1 MRRYW
6 NEIKTAW
13 VQGNLWTR
21 LSLLV
26 MGSGYCA
33 CDRWGKGILMTLME
47 VFFFLFTGRVSWQYI
62 RKLNTLGTVQRKE
75 TLDLTTLQKTVNHYD
90 NSLLILLFGVV
101 GILIIAAF
109 VVLYVSNFK
118 TVFRMQQMKEKGEH
132 PLLKILN
139 FLNDKGSGL
148 NLRLIYNGDDSYDFS
163 IESSIIREHINTM
176 KEDCRELINRKFHV
190 SLLALPVLGVIL
202 VNVIP
207 IIFMICVAFTN
218 YDMDHQPPTY
228 LFTWVGLK
236 NFRQLFTSSATV
248 TFGYAFIRILFWTLL
263 WAFLATFS
271 TYFGGIMLAKLI
283 NDRQVRWKKM
293 WRTLFVITIAIPQF
307 VTLLL
312 VGKMFGDYGIV
323 NSICNKTGLTDLLR
337 QIGLVG
343 KGLSYIPFLTKP
355 GWAHVMIV
363 LINIWVGVSFQML
376 SATGILMNIPHEQME
391 SAKIDGAN
399 ERQIFWKIT
408 MPYMLFVTGPS
419 LLTALIA
426 NINNFNVIYL
436 LTTDYVTSN
445 MNYANSNAKEVDLL
459 VTWLFR
465 LTNDYSNYK
474 MASVIGICVFCICAV
489 LTLIGFTRM
498 IAGNK
503 EEEFQ

>member
-109 VVLYVSNFK
+109 VALYVSNFK
-118 TVFRMQQMKEKGEH
+118 TVFRMQQMKEHG
-132 PLLKILN
+132 
-139 FLNDKGSGL
+139 
-148 NLRLIYNGDDSYDFS
+148 
-163 IESSIIREHINTM
+163 EHINTM

-190 SLLALPVLGVIL
+190 ILLALPVLGVIL

-263 WAFLATFS
+263 WALLATFS

-323 NSICNKTGLTDLLR
+323 NSICSKTGLTDLLR

-363 LINIWVGVSFQML
+363 LINIWVGVPFQML

>member
-47 VFFFLFTGRVSWQYI
+47 VFFFLFTGKVSWQYI

-109 VVLYVSNFK
+109 VALYVSNFK
-118 TVFRMQQMKEKGEH
+118 TVFRMQQMKEHG
-132 PLLKILN
+132 
-139 FLNDKGSGL
+139 
-148 NLRLIYNGDDSYDFS
+148 
-163 IESSIIREHINTM
+163 EHINTM
-176 KEDCRELINRKFHV
+176 KEDCWELINRKFHV

-263 WAFLATFS
+263 WALLATFS

-323 NSICNKTGLTDLLR
+323 NSICSKTGLTDLLR

-363 LINIWVGVSFQML
+363 LINIWVGVPFQML

>member
-1 MRRYW
+1 
-6 NEIKTAW
+6 
-13 VQGNLWTR
+13 
-21 LSLLV
+21 
-26 MGSGYCA
+26 
-33 CDRWGKGILMTLME
+33 MTLME

-118 TVFRMQQMKEKGEH
+118 TVFRMQQMKEHG
-132 PLLKILN
+132 
-139 FLNDKGSGL
+139 
-148 NLRLIYNGDDSYDFS
+148 
-163 IESSIIREHINTM
+163 EHINTM
-176 KEDCRELINRKFHV
+176 KEDCWELINRKFHV

-263 WAFLATFS
+263 WALLATFS

-323 NSICNKTGLTDLLR
+323 NSICSKTGLTDLLR

-363 LINIWVGVSFQML
+363 LINIWVGVPFQML

-465 LTNDYSNYK
+465 LTNNYSNYK

>member
-47 VFFFLFTGRVSWQYI
+47 VFFFFFTGRVSWQYI

-109 VVLYVSNFK
+109 VALYVSNFK
-118 TVFRMQQMKEKGEH
+118 TVFRMQQMKEHG
-132 PLLKILN
+132 
-139 FLNDKGSGL
+139 
-148 NLRLIYNGDDSYDFS
+148 
-163 IESSIIREHINTM
+163 EHINTL

-236 NFRQLFTSSATV
+236 NFRQLFTSSATI

-263 WAFLATFS
+263 WALLATFS

-323 NSICNKTGLTDLLR
+323 NSICSKTGLTDLLR

-363 LINIWVGVSFQML
+363 LINIWVGVPFQML

>member
-1 MRRYW
+1 
-6 NEIKTAW
+6 
-13 VQGNLWTR
+13 
-21 LSLLV
+21 
-26 MGSGYCA
+26 
-33 CDRWGKGILMTLME
+33 MTLME

-109 VVLYVSNFK
+109 VALYVSNFK
-118 TVFRMQQMKEKGEH
+118 TVFQMQQMKEHG
-132 PLLKILN
+132 
-139 FLNDKGSGL
+139 
-148 NLRLIYNGDDSYDFS
+148 
-163 IESSIIREHINTM
+163 EHINTM
-176 KEDCRELINRKFHV
+176 KEDCRELINRKLHV

-263 WAFLATFS
+263 WALLATFS

-323 NSICNKTGLTDLLR
+323 NSICSKTGLTDLLR

-363 LINIWVGVSFQML
+363 LINIWVGVPFQML